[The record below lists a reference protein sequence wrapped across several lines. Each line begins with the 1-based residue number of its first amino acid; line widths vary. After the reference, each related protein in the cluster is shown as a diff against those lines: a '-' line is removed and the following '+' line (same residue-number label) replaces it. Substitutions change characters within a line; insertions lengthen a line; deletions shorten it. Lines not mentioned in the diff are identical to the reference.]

1 MTIGINVAPKTL
13 DLTTNADAAIPEVLL
28 YNVYQGLVKLD
39 GAGKIVPS
47 LAESWKVN
55 ATGKVYTFVLR
66 KGVRFQNGDALTS
79 NDVVYS
85 FERVLTSVAKGK
97 PHPHAD
103 EMAPVRTVK
112 AIDRTTVRVTL
123 KQRSNDWLYAMTG
136 PAGVILDQKAVAT
149 IATRPVGTA
158 PTRSRRTCRATASRS
173 SRTRRTGARR
183 PASTRSSSVPTTTR
197 ARSSTPSWRATSTSS
212 TTCSH
217 PS

>member
-1 MTIGINVAPKTL
+1 MSKVHGRVLASMLALVVVAIGAQGQAVAASSVTIGINVAPKTL

-85 FERVLTSVAKGK
+85 FERVLDLG
-97 PHPHAD
+97 
-103 EMAPVRTVK
+103 
-112 AIDRTTVRVTL
+112 
-123 KQRSNDWLYAMTG
+123 
-136 PAGVILDQKAVAT
+136 
-149 IATRPVGTA
+149 
-158 PTRSRRTCRATASRS
+158 
-173 SRTRRTGARR
+173 
-183 PASTRSSSVPTTTR
+183 
-197 ARSSTPSWRATSTSS
+197 
-212 TTCSH
+212 
-217 PS
+217 